1 MDPAE
6 SHLPFFPLG
15 FIFFHASK
23 QNSGHGHVALGTG
36 CFGLMELPLNHQIS
50 SLLLDL
56 PTCLYPQ
63 GERGYVLGGVEVIPG
78 RNGQPGPPVSIKPQ
92 VWGSLQLSKAWQ
104 SSHIPPSPAFP
115 CCRDRR
121 GSRGVPGVSGSP
133 GSPGPP
139 GISIKVSLE
148 HSSGMCHRKRRSD
161 SKNCRWR
168 SLETSSKALLPLG
181 VGILLSWV
189 VSLQDFFLG

>member
-1 MDPAE
+1 MDTKIFQYQPGADPRSSFLSFSPFLLFPCIPLSRLCGWRSGMDPAE

-15 FIFFHASK
+15 FIFFRASK

-63 GERGYVLGGVEVIPG
+63 GEPGYVLGGVEVIPG
-78 RNGQPGPPVSIKPQ
+78 RNGQPGPPVSIKSQ
-92 VWGSLQLSKAWQ
+92 VWGSLQLPKAWQ

-121 GSRGVPGVSGSP
+121 GSRGFLGFRVLQVLQGHQGSP
-133 GSPGPP
+133 S
-139 GISIKVSLE
+139 
-148 HSSGMCHRKRRSD
+148 R
-161 SKNCRWR
+161 
-168 SLETSSKALLPLG
+168 
-181 VGILLSWV
+181 
-189 VSLQDFFLG
+189 